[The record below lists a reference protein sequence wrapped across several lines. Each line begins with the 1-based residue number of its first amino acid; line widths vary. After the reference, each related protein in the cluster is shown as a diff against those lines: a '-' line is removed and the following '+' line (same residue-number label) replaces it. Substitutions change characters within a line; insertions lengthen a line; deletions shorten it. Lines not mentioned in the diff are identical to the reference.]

1 MPEIKITSDQ
11 LGLISLFQSMS
22 GATVKD
28 CIVDEKGE
36 RMIFLVSRGQMG
48 LAIGRKGATIQ
59 NIERAVKRAVEVVE
73 WSDDPAEM
81 IKNALDPRF
90 VSEVRITDRLDGTK
104 SAVVVVDPRK
114 KGAVLGRG
122 GKNAEKVRLLAKK
135 YFDILNV
142 QIITSV

>member
-1 MPEIKITSDQ
+1 MPEIKLTSDQ

-104 SAVVVVDPRK
+104 SAVVVVDPSK

-122 GKNAEKVRLLAKK
+122 GRNAEKVRLLAKK

-142 QIITSV
+142 QIISSV

>member
-1 MPEIKITSDQ
+1 MPEIKLTSDQ

-104 SAVVVVDPRK
+104 SAVVVVDPSK

-122 GKNAEKVRLLAKK
+122 GRNAEK
-135 YFDILNV
+135 
-142 QIITSV
+142 